1 MDEEQIESK
10 NDLTNHNREFEI
22 KHEPITISQGFILT
36 SIGNTS
42 VKKSSCYPTIKQE
55 ASETN
60 TKSIT
65 FDKPENLE
73 ESGIFVKSKT
83 DIKPEI
89 IFGISESDSQHLM
102 SVVNIRDPLDI
113 TAHAEKYKINIK
125 CSFCP
130 KRFSATLDLKNHL
143 DTEHKVVQSAKNA
156 VHEDKKHL
164 KVAQK
169 MNYKCS
175 ICSYLFSQKTSL
187 ENHYSRFHDIKK
199 LNTVKCSLCP
209 AIFNSEQFFQRHFKI
224 MHSTLECQFCQKKF
238 VNVVDMNTHLKRV
251 HEGKESN
258 IQKEHLGKVHGVECS
273 ICSKVYS
280 SKTDLGKHIANVH
293 GNKCK
298 FCPELVKDT
307 IMNEHIA
314 LLHAIKCGYC
324 PEKFANNAVMKA
336 HVKSVHE
343 IKCQICPA
351 IFLTNE
357 KLDQHM
363 KKSHTKRKN
372 EPVHKTKCPFC
383 SAIFSSNKEW
393 LEHKNLIHN
402 LNYPIKKLK
411 RSS

>member
-1 MDEEQIESK
+1 MDEEQIEFK
-10 NDLTNHNREFEI
+10 N
-22 KHEPITISQGFILT
+22 EPIDQDFILA
-36 SIGNTS
+36 SIGNTNMTS
-42 VKKSSCYPTIKQE
+42 LPYNPKIKQE
-55 ASETN
+55 VSETN
-60 TKSIT
+60 IKSKIC
-65 FDKPENLE
+65 DESENLE
-73 ESGIFVKSKT
+73 ESGIFVKSET
-83 DIKPEI
+83 DIKTEI
-89 IFGISESDSQHLM
+89 IFDTSESDSQHLM
-102 SVVNIRDPLDI
+102 SDVISSDPLDI
-113 TAHAEKYKINIK
+113 TAQEQKYRINIK

-130 KRFSATLDLKNHL
+130 KHFGATLDLKNHL
-143 DTEHKVVQSAKNA
+143 DTEHKVVQPAKNA

-164 KVAQK
+164 DVARK

-298 FCPELVKDT
+298 FCPEMVKDT

-314 LLHAIKCGYC
+314 LLHAIKCRYC

-351 IFLTNE
+351 FFLTNK
-357 KLDQHM
+357 KLDQHI
-363 KKSHTKRKN
+363 KNSHIKRKN
-372 EPVHKTKCPFC
+372 APVHKTKCPFC

-393 LEHKNLIHN
+393 LEHTDLIHN
-402 LNYPIKKLK
+402 SNYPNKKLK